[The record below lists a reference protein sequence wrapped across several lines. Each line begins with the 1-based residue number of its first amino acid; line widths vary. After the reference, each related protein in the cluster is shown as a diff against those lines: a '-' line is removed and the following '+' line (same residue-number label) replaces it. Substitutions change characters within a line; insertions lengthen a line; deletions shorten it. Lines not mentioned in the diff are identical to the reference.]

1 MNKTLTCFCLGLILA
16 SQQINIVSAQ
26 IIPDESLQ
34 GEKSIL
40 TPNTTINGFNPL
52 SGDKI
57 DGGAI
62 RGANLFHSFQ
72 EFNVNNG
79 QRVYFS
85 NPNGVQNIFS
95 RVTGNNISNI
105 LGTLGVEGSANLFMI
120 NPNGIIFGQ
129 NARLDVTGSFVAS
142 TANSF
147 RFADGSNFHTNP
159 SQSSPLLTVSLPI
172 GLQLGTE
179 VRNIENSPSNEQ
191 RNVSFIGNNV
201 IFSAVNTPPQAGD
214 IIISGRETQL
224 FDVSNSDNV
233 SAVNFRFYALKDV
246 IFSNFNIRDNTS
258 FIPSNIELKGKN
270 INLSNGGIET
280 KGGNFNA
287 NAIENIFIN
296 GTTIFSNIFIPDTIF
311 SIPDIIPNSNIT
323 NINIT
328 DNAGK
333 ISLNSPTI
341 KLTNSFLDTTA
352 ILGQP
357 GSISIAA
364 NSLTFDNSRIAAN
377 PRETFS
383 FIVNSGD
390 IDITA
395 DSFTLINNSGIFSQA
410 SGGGKGG
417 NIRLNINTL
426 LVWNRSN
433 IDTSTQ
439 PNSSGNGGNII
450 IAGRE
455 GSNAKLVRI
464 GNDEIKPG
472 IRSGV
477 GSATNGSGKAGNVNI
492 NSDRIELINDGG
504 IGVDSTGIGDAG
516 QININVGDLVL
527 QNSQR
532 IINSGV
538 INRNGGI
545 SSNTKKSARAGNIN
559 IEARRISLDNQ
570 SIISSQTENGNEGN
584 INFKAT
590 SLLLLRR
597 GSKISTNGGD
607 GNGGNI
613 NIDIPIILGL
623 SNENSDITA
632 NSLNRNGGK
641 VDIKTKAIFFIKPLS
656 REQLKQKL
664 PPNSVL
670 DPSLLPSNDITAISQ
685 NNPSLS
691 GFVRINASDFDP
703 TKGLVQLP
711 SVVLDNSSLLASS
724 CSQPAN
730 PKANSFYYTGRGG
743 LPETP
748 NDFLTSDVIWEDIR
762 LPVVNSTKIEPR
774 IEPKIEIKKQFNS
787 SLNVPK
793 KSIYPSII
801 PAVGWKFNHKGE
813 VILLSANDNTRGIFY
828 KNCSDYLK

>member
-1 MNKTLTCFCLGLILA
+1 MYKGLTCLYLGLLFIC
-16 SQQINIVSAQ
+16 SVTNSVSAQ
-26 IIPDESLQ
+26 IIPDKTLS
-34 GEKSIL
+34 GEQSIL
-40 TPNTTINGFNPL
+40 TPNVQVNDL
-52 SGDKI
+52 SSDRV

-72 EFNVNNG
+72 EFNVGNG

-105 LGTLGVEGSANLFMI
+105 LGTLGVIGNGNLFFI

-129 NARLDVTGSFVAS
+129 NARLDVAGSFVAS

-147 RFADGSNFHTNP
+147 KFADGSNFHTNP
-159 SQSSPLLTVSLPI
+159 SQSSPLLTVSVPI

-179 VRNIENSPSNEQ
+179 VRNIENSASNEQ
-191 RNVSFIGNNV
+191 RNISFIGNNV
-201 IFSAVNTPPQAGD
+201 IFSAVNTSPQAGD

-224 FDVSNSDNV
+224 FDVSNPDNV
-233 SAVNFRFYALKDV
+233 SVVNFRFDALNDV
-246 IFSNFNIRDNTS
+246 IFSDFNIRGNTS
-258 FIPSNIELKGKN
+258 FIPLNIELKGKN
-270 INLSNGGIET
+270 INLSNGGIGT
-280 KGGNFNA
+280 NGGNFNA
-287 NAIENIFIN
+287 NATENILIKD
-296 GTTIFSNIFIPDTIF
+296 TTIFSNIFIPDTIF
-311 SIPDIIPNSNIT
+311 SIPDIIPNSNTT

-357 GSISIAA
+357 GSVSIAA

-383 FIVNSGD
+383 FIANSGD

-410 SGGGKGG
+410 SGSGKGG
-417 NIRLNINTL
+417 NIRLNVNSL

-439 PNSSGNGGNII
+439 TNSSGNGGSII

-455 GSNAKLVRI
+455 GGNAKLVRI
-464 GNDEIKPG
+464 GNDKIEPG

-477 GSATNGSGKAGNVNI
+477 GSATNGSGNAGNVNI
-492 NSDRIELINDGG
+492 NSDRIELVNDGG
-504 IGVDSTGIGDAG
+504 IGVDSTGVGDAG

-545 SSNTKKSARAGNIN
+545 SSNTTNSAKAGNIN

-570 SIISSQTENGNEGN
+570 SIISSQTQNGNEGN
-584 INFKAT
+584 INLKAT

-613 NIDIPIILGL
+613 NIDIPIIVGL
-623 SNENSDITA
+623 PNENSDITA
-632 NSLNRNGGK
+632 NSFNRNGGK
-641 VDIKTKAIFFIKPLS
+641 VDIKTKAIFFITPLS

-664 PPNSVL
+664 SPNSVL

-691 GFVRINASDFDP
+691 GFVRINDSDFDP

-711 SVVLDNSSLLASS
+711 SILLDKSTLLASS
-724 CSQPAN
+724 CSEPTN
-730 PKANSFYYTGRGG
+730 NNRNYFYYTGRGG
-743 LPETP
+743 LPPSP
-748 NDFLTSDVIWEDIR
+748 NDFMTSDVIWEDIR
-762 LPVVNSTKIEPR
+762 LPVLNPTKIER
-774 IEPKIEIKKQFNS
+774 KNQDNS
-787 SLNVPK
+787 SLSVPE
-793 KSIYPSII
+793 KSMSSTLL
-801 PAVGWKFNHKGE
+801 PAVGWEINNKGE
-813 VILLSANDNTRGIFY
+813 LRLLVTVQAGLIHPLSNEICQD
-828 KNCSDYLK
+828 D